1 MLGVFFLQEDLC
13 SWSTG
18 LADTFKGQGLQNVH
32 ADDFWTDEY
41 LLSLDQINYLGL
53 FQELI
58 SRLKGDAK
66 DELSELYNKAVEE
79 SRHGVAWK
87 VRRFVFVGQKA

>member
-1 MLGVFFLQEDLC
+1 MATIQLTQHLC

-18 LADTFKGQGLQNVH
+18 LADTFKQQGLQNVH
-32 ADDFWTDEY
+32 ADDFWTDSY
-41 LLSLDQINYLGL
+41 LLSLDQMNYLGL

-58 SRLKGDAK
+58 SKLKGDAK
-66 DELSELYNKAVEE
+66 DELSELYNKAVIE
-79 SRHGVAWK
+79 SRDGVAWK